1 MTAVEV
7 IISIGIGIN
16 ITRLMLTVLIR
27 LDLIRA
33 QKDIEAINSKTEII
47 KLRVSTLYLYYLSL
61 AKERLINNEQY
72 EEARKI
78 ERLMKQI
85 EEE

>member
-16 ITRLMLTVLIR
+16 ITCLMLTVLMR
-27 LDLIRA
+27 LDLIRV
-33 QKDIEAINSKTEII
+33 QKDIEAIKSKTEII
-47 KLRVSTLYLYYLSL
+47 KLRVSVMYLNYLSL
-61 AKERLINNEQY
+61 EKECLIYNGQY

>member
-1 MTAVEV
+1 MTAAEV

-16 ITRLMLTVLIR
+16 ITCLMLTVLIR

-33 QKDIEAINSKTEII
+33 QKDIEAINSKTEIT
-47 KLRVSTLYLYYLSL
+47 KLRVSVMYLYYLSL